1 MLGGGVAWHSEYKI
15 KIKTQMSQKRKNFV
29 KGGQGEGE
37 DLHKQISGYY
47 KVLIIRDGIGTRN
60 IYQWNRIDSLVVD
73 PHLHGSLIYDKYY
86 IA

>member
-1 MLGGGVAWHSEYKI
+1 
-15 KIKTQMSQKRKNFV
+15 MSQKRKNFV

-60 IYQWNRIDSLVVD
+60 IYQ
-73 PHLHGSLIYDKYY
+73 
-86 IA
+86 